1 MADDL
6 QALLWNPDSSK
17 APFGGHVV
25 QMDMTVKSVSQ
36 IDGVAVRMCR
46 NDTPEWRGVDVVH
59 GLGLETRHI
68 REARRRGIPVC
79 LSVIYWSKALR
90 AGLIAQEPLW
100 RVLGTRARMVGVLS
114 LAAARGRHVAKSE
127 AFAQFAI
134 QATALF
140 EAADLLL
147 PNSYM
152 EADEI
157 ARDLGVTTPMRV
169 VPNAADPRHF
179 SSGLPWQQRD
189 GVLCVARLEPLKNQL
204 GLIQALQGTGVRLT
218 LVGADHPHHPEYA
231 QAVRAAAGEWV
242 RVLGHKD
249 QSELVDLYGRS
260 RVHALP
266 STFETTG
273 LVSLEAA
280 LSGCNVVTTEVGYTR
295 EYFEDLAW
303 YCTPDDVRGI
313 RAAVLAALAAAPQ
326 DLLRQRILER
336 YTWEHTAAATAAA
349 YRDLVGHRFSPER

>member
-1 MADDL
+1 M
-6 QALLWNPDSSK
+6 
-17 APFGGHVV
+17 APFGGHAV
-25 QMDMTVKSVSQ
+25 QMDMTVRSVSQ
-36 IDGVAVRMCR
+36 LDGVVVRVCR
-46 NDTPEWRGVDVVH
+46 NETPEWGGVDVVH

-100 RVLGTRARMVGVLS
+100 KVLGTRARMAGVLS
-114 LAAARGRHVAKSE
+114 LAAARGRYVAKCE
-127 AFAQFAI
+127 AFAEFAI
-134 QATALF
+134 QATALM

-147 PNSYM
+147 PNSQM

-157 ARDLGVTTPMRV
+157 ARDLGVTTPMCV
-169 VPNAADPRHF
+169 VPNAADPRRF

-204 GLIQALQGTGVRLT
+204 GLIKALQGTGVRLT
-218 LVGADHPHHPEYA
+218 LVGGDHPHHPEYA
-231 QAVRAAAGEWV
+231 EAVRAAAGEWV

-249 QSELVDLYGRS
+249 QGELVDLYGRA
-260 RVHALP
+260 RIHALP
-266 STFETTG
+266 SAFETTG

-303 YCTPDDVRGI
+303 YCSPDDVRGI
-313 RAAVLAALAAAPQ
+313 RAAVLAALAAPPQ

-336 YTWEHTAAATAAA
+336 YTWEHTAEATAGA
-349 YRDLVGHRFSPER
+349 YRDLVGHRS